1 MGIKHRAESIS
12 KDKDFSKKADI
23 YYRLNRLID
32 EKQMGTL
39 FKVMFIKNKKNNFNL
54 GF

>member
-1 MGIKHRAESIS
+1 MGIKHRAESLS
-12 KDKDFSKKADI
+12 KDKDFSRKADI

-39 FKVMFIKNKKNNFNL
+39 FKVMFIKKKKNNFNL